1 MPAHRLLNE
10 QEEAHVAKA
19 YLAGMSATELAE
31 SFDVN
36 PDTIR
41 NIVRRR
47 GGELRSR
54 GKQAGVPSAPR
65 VR

>member
-1 MPAHRLLNE
+1 MPAHKLLTE

-19 YLAGMSATELAE
+19 YLGGQSAAELAAAW
-31 SFDVN
+31 DVN

-41 NIVRRR
+41 NIVKRQ
-47 GGELRSR
+47 GGELRNR

-65 VR
+65 IR